1 MAELDV
7 EVVAADHAVWSGTAR
22 RVNAFTV
29 GGDIGVLPGHTPVLS
44 LLAAGR
50 VEIEPVEGPRVHIS
64 ADGGFLSVDNDRVT
78 IVADDA
84 QMVDAP
90 TSSH

>member
-1 MAELDV
+1 MAQLDV
-7 EVVAADHAVWSGTAR
+7 EVVSADHAVWSGAAR

-29 GGDIGVLPGHTPVLS
+29 NGDIGVLPGHTPVIA

-50 VEIEPVEGPRVHIS
+50 VEVEPLEGPRVHIK
-64 ADGGFLSVDNDRVT
+64 ADGGFFSVENNRVT

-84 QMVDAP
+84 VVDA
-90 TSSH
+90 TA

>member
-7 EVVAADHAVWSGTAR
+7 EVVAADHFVWSGAAR
-22 RVNAFTV
+22 RVNAFTAD
-29 GGDIGVLPGHTPVLS
+29 GDIGVLPGHTPVIA

-50 VEIEPVEGPRVHIS
+50 VEIEPTEGARVHIT
-64 ADGGFLSVDNDRVT
+64 ADGGFFSVENNRVT

-84 QMVDAP
+84 VIVDAA
-90 TSSH
+90 S

>member
-7 EVVAADHAVWSGTAR
+7 EVVAADHFVWSGPAR

-44 LLAAGR
+44 LLATGR
-50 VEIEPVEGPRVHIS
+50 VEVEPVEGARVHIK
-64 ADGGFLSVDNDRVT
+64 ADGGFLSVDSDKVT

-84 QMVDAP
+84 ELV
-90 TSSH
+90 TETV